1 MPSSYDRLVATV
13 QGQWEEQGGAAIS
26 ARRISVAAGVPVS
39 SIYHHFESLEHLL
52 VAAQQAQLVRARAWC
67 KGMLAQA
74 EGLPGCP
81 EAFAGFFAEAID
93 DWAIRQRDLAFAW
106 RECRLLAG
114 DNTLF
119 DAAGREWDQL
129 WAEFWQEASER
140 FALGQCAGIADR
152 MFENESFLHMLRWRR
167 LVDRAGL
174 DEMARTLGAL
184 FCRKPL
190 PPTPWREFAREEAI
204 RSMPTLPQRDPMAA
218 QIVTAAAELIG
229 TSGVA
234 SLTHRMVAERAGLT
248 LGMVSHKFKTKSV
261 LMEAAFEGL
270 YSANLERM
278 QAGPGGAAIYG
289 AQDVVSGIVHLLRT
303 GASARG
309 SNELFVAVARDA
321 SLRQFGLQL
330 RYLRGRTSR
339 SMLQGLLGPDRPV
352 GIVEAA
358 LFSGF
363 TASLI
368 RSFADAGAK
377 LPEDAIRGELESVIA
392 LLEG

>member
-1 MPSSYDRLVATV
+1 MSV
-13 QGQWEEQGGAAIS
+13 
-26 ARRISVAAGVPVS
+26 RRISVAAGVPVS
-39 SIYHHFESLEHLL
+39 SIYHHFESMEHLL

-67 KGMLAQA
+67 KGLLAEA

-81 EAFAGFFAEAID
+81 ESFAGFFAEAVD

-114 DNTLF
+114 GNTLL
-119 DAAGREWDQL
+119 DAAGREWEQL
-129 WAEFWQEASER
+129 WAWFWQEAGEQ
-140 FALGQCAGIADR
+140 FALGEFAGVADR
-152 MFENESFLHMLRWRR
+152 MFENESFLHMIRWRR

-174 DEMARTLGAL
+174 DETARTLGAL
-184 FCRKPL
+184 VCRKPV
-190 PPTPWREFAREEAI
+190 PPAPWREFAREEAI
-204 RSMPTLPQRDPMAA
+204 RSMPTLLQRDPMAA
-218 QIVTAAAELIG
+218 QIVTAAAELID

-248 LGMVSHKFKTKSV
+248 LGMVSHKFKTKSA
-261 LMEAAFEGL
+261 LIEAAFEGL
-270 YSANLERM
+270 YSANVERM
-278 QAGPGGAAIYG
+278 QAGPGAGAIHG
-289 AQDVVSGIVHLLRT
+289 AQDVVSGIIQLLRT
-303 GASARG
+303 GTSARG

-339 SMLQGLLGPDRPV
+339 STLQGLLGPDRAV

-368 RSFADAGAK
+368 RSRAEAGSRP
-377 LPEDAIRGELESVIA
+377 PEEEAIRRELECVIA
-392 LLEG
+392 LMGV